1 MNQHQE
7 AIFKKED
14 GLNSLNRY
22 LILFNDEVNTFD
34 HIIETLIDVC
44 RHEPEQAEQC
54 ALIAHYK
61 GKCHVKSGELNELKP
76 MADEML
82 RRQVTVEIT

>member
-61 GKCHVKSGELNELKP
+61 GKCNVKSGELNELKP

-82 RRQVTVEIT
+82 RRQVTVEIS